1 MSLATT
7 TRRALL
13 ALAAAVG
20 LGAGWATPAVA
31 QAPAAAPQAQVSDTL
46 QRILREGR
54 LRVGVRADYRPWGFR
69 NPTGE
74 FEGMEIQ
81 MAREVARTLGVQ
93 PEFVPVVAANRMQ
106 FLAQGQIDLMIATMS
121 DTAERRGIVGIVH
134 PNYYS
139 SGYNVL
145 MPRNVQVREWEQ
157 LRGRQLCAIQGAWYN
172 RPATERFGAEVVAFT
187 GIAEVETALTQ
198 RRCLGWIY
206 DDNLIAVMLAD
217 PSGRWREFHQPLAS
231 QSDTPWGLA
240 VRLADV
246 NGPFGRFMSGMVAG
260 WHRSGQLL
268 TWEKDAGI
276 AESPFLR
283 RMHEAMR
290 DHIRQQ

>member
-217 PSGRWREFHQPLAS
+217 PSGRWREFHQPLPS

-290 DHIRQQ
+290 DHIRPQ

>member
-1 MSLATT
+1 MSLARM
-7 TRRALL
+7 TRRAL
-13 ALAAAVG
+13 V
-20 LGAGWATPAVA
+20 AVA
-31 QAPAAAPQAQVSDTL
+31 LGFGLVAPAGAQQAPAAPAGAQAQASDTL

-69 NPTGE
+69 NPQGQ
-74 FEGMEIQ
+74 FEGMEIE
-81 MAREVARTLGVQ
+81 MARDVARSLGVQ

-139 SGYNVL
+139 SGFNVI
-145 MPRNVQVREWEQ
+145 MPRNVNVREWEQ

-172 RPATERFGAEVVAFT
+172 RPATERFGVEIVAFT

-217 PSGRWREFHQPLAS
+217 PSGRWRDWHQPLPS

-240 VRLADV
+240 VRLADL
-246 NGPFGRFMSGMVAG
+246 NGPWGRFMSGMVSS

-268 TWEKDAGI
+268 TWEREAGI

-290 DHIRQQ
+290 DHIRQ

>member
-20 LGAGWATPAVA
+20 LGAGWTAPVAA
-31 QAPAAAPQAQVSDTL
+31 QAPAAAPQAQASDTL

-69 NPTGE
+69 NPAGE

-81 MAREVARTLGVQ
+81 MARDVARTLGVT

-139 SGYNVL
+139 SGFNVL

-172 RPATERFGAEVVAFT
+172 RPATERFGAEIVAFT

-217 PSGRWREFHQPLAS
+217 PSGRWRDFHQPLPS

-268 TWEKDAGI
+268 TWEREAGI

-290 DHIRQQ
+290 DHIRPQ

>member
-13 ALAAAVG
+13 ALAVAVG
-20 LGAGWATPAVA
+20 FGAGWATPAVA

-283 RMHEAMR
+283 RMNEAMR
-290 DHIRQQ
+290 DHIRPQ

>member
-217 PSGRWREFHQPLAS
+217 PSGRWRDWHQPLPS

-283 RMHEAMR
+283 RMNEAMR

>member
-13 ALAAAVG
+13 ALAAVVG
-20 LGAGWATPAVA
+20 LGGGVPAPASA
-31 QAPAAAPQAQVSDTL
+31 QAPAAQPQAQASDTM

-69 NPTGE
+69 NPSGE

-81 MAREVARTLGVQ
+81 MARDVARTLGVQ

-145 MPRNVQVREWEQ
+145 LPRNINVREWEQ

-172 RPATERFGAEVVAFT
+172 RPATERFGVEIVAFT

-206 DDNLIAVMLAD
+206 DDNLIAVMLGD
-217 PSGRWREFHQPLAS
+217 SSGRWRDWHQPLPS

-246 NGPFGRFMSGMVAG
+246 NGPWGRFMSGMVAN

-268 TWEKDAGI
+268 TWEREAGI

-290 DHIRQQ
+290 DHIRAQ

>member
-145 MPRNVQVREWEQ
+145 TPRNVQVREWEQ

-217 PSGRWREFHQPLAS
+217 PSGRWRDWHQPLPS

-246 NGPFGRFMSGMVAG
+246 NGPFGRFMSGMVAS

>member
-246 NGPFGRFMSGMVAG
+246 NGPFGRFMSGMVAS

-283 RMHEAMR
+283 RMNEAMR
-290 DHIRQQ
+290 DHIRPQ

>member
-46 QRILREGR
+46 QRVLREGR

-217 PSGRWREFHQPLAS
+217 PSGRWRDWHQPLPS

-246 NGPFGRFMSGMVAG
+246 NGPFGRFMSGMVAS

>member
-1 MSLATT
+1 MMRLATLA
-7 TRRALL
+7 RRALL
-13 ALAAAVG
+13 AIGLMAAFGAAPPPAAAQ
-20 LGAGWATPAVA
+20 A
-31 QAPAAAPQAQVSDTL
+31 QAPAASAPSDTL
-46 QRILREGR
+46 TRILREGR

-69 NPTGE
+69 NPAGQ
-74 FEGMEIQ
+74 FEGMEIE

-139 SGYNVL
+139 SGFNVI
-145 MPRNVQVREWEQ
+145 MPRNIAVREWEQ

-172 RPATERFGAEVVAFT
+172 RPAQERFGVEIVAFT

-198 RRCLGWIY
+198 RRCLGWLY

-217 PSGRWREFHQPLAS
+217 ASGRWRDWHMPLAS

-240 VRLADV
+240 VRLADL
-246 NGPFGRFMSGMVAG
+246 NGAWGRFMSGMVAN

-268 TWEKDAGI
+268 TWEREAGI
-276 AESPFLR
+276 AESTFLR

-290 DHIRQQ
+290 DHIRQ

>member
-13 ALAAAVG
+13 ALAAAIG
-20 LGAGWATPAVA
+20 FGAGWAGPVAA
-31 QAPAAAPQAQVSDTL
+31 QAPAAAPQAQASDTL

-54 LRVGVRADYRPWGFR
+54 LRIGVRADYRPWGFR
-69 NPTGE
+69 NPAGE

-81 MAREVARTLGVQ
+81 MARDVARTLGVQ

-139 SGYNVL
+139 SGFNVL

-172 RPATERFGAEVVAFT
+172 RPATERFGAEIVAFT

-217 PSGRWREFHQPLAS
+217 PSGRWRDFHQPLPS

-268 TWEKDAGI
+268 TWEREAGI

-290 DHIRQQ
+290 DHIRPQ

>member
-20 LGAGWATPAVA
+20 LGAGSASPAVA

-217 PSGRWREFHQPLAS
+217 PSGRWRDWHQPLPS
-231 QSDTPWGLA
+231 QTDTPWGLA

-246 NGPFGRFMSGMVAG
+246 NGPFGRFMSGMVAS

>member
-20 LGAGWATPAVA
+20 LGAGSASPAVA

-217 PSGRWREFHQPLAS
+217 PSGRWRDWHQPLPS

-246 NGPFGRFMSGMVAG
+246 NGPFGRFMSGMVAS

-290 DHIRQQ
+290 DHIRPQ

>member
-1 MSLATT
+1 MSLATM

-20 LGAGWATPAVA
+20 LGAGWAAPVAA
-31 QAPAAAPQAQVSDTL
+31 QAPAAAPQAQTSDTL
-46 QRILREGR
+46 QRILRDGR

-69 NPTGE
+69 NPAGE

-81 MAREVARTLGVQ
+81 MARDVARTLGVQ
-93 PEFVPVVAANRMQ
+93 AEFVPVVAANRMQ

-139 SGYNVL
+139 SGFNVL
-145 MPRNVQVREWEQ
+145 MPRNVQVREWDQ

-172 RPATERFGAEVVAFT
+172 RPATERFGAEIVAFT

-217 PSGRWREFHQPLAS
+217 PSGRWRDFHQPLPS

-290 DHIRQQ
+290 DHIRTP

>member
-1 MSLATT
+1 MPKLFSP
-7 TRRALL
+7 RRALL
-13 ALAAAVG
+13 ALAAVLAIG
-20 LGAGWATPAVA
+20 TAPAVA
-31 QAPAAAPQAQVSDTL
+31 QQAPAPQAAAQPGGDTM
-46 QRILREGR
+46 QRILRDGR

-69 NPTGE
+69 NPEGQ
-74 FEGMEIQ
+74 FVGMEIE
-81 MAREVARTLGVQ
+81 MARDVARTLGIQ
-93 PEFVPVVAANRMQ
+93 LEFVPVVAANRMQ

-139 SGYNVL
+139 SGFNVI
-145 MPRNVQVREWEQ
+145 MPRNVNVREWTQ

-172 RPATERFGAEVVAFT
+172 RPATERFGVEIVAFT

-217 PSGRWREFHQPLAS
+217 PSRRWADYHMPLPS

-240 VRLADV
+240 VRLEDRDRAW
-246 NGPFGRFMSGMVAG
+246 GRFMSGMVAN
-260 WHRSGQLL
+260 WHRTGQLL
-268 TWEKDAGI
+268 RWENEAGI
-276 AESPFLR
+276 AESAFLR
-283 RMHEAMR
+283 RMHEAMK
-290 DHIRQQ
+290 DHVP

>member
-1 MSLATT
+1 MSFGKLA
-7 TRRALL
+7 RRAVL
-13 ALAAAVG
+13 AVWLAFAFG
-20 LGAGWATPAVA
+20 GT
-31 QAPAAAPQAQVSDTL
+31 APQANAQQPAAQQQSDTL
-46 QRILREGR
+46 QRILREGK

-69 NPTGE
+69 NPEGQ
-74 FEGMEIQ
+74 FEGMEVN
-81 MAREVARTLGVQ
+81 MAREVARVLGVQ

-139 SGYNVL
+139 SGFNVIL
-145 MPRNVQVREWEQ
+145 PRNVQVREWGQ

-172 RPATERFGAEVVAFT
+172 RPAQERFGVEVVAFT

-198 RRCLGWIY
+198 RRCLGWLY
-206 DDNLIAVMLAD
+206 DDNLIAVMLGDA
-217 PSGRWREFHQPLAS
+217 SGRWRDWHMPLPS

-240 VRLADV
+240 VRLNDL
-246 NGPFGRFMSGMVAG
+246 NGPFGRFMAGMVAN

-276 AESPFLR
+276 AESAFLR
-283 RMHEAMR
+283 RMHEALK
-290 DHIRQQ
+290 DHIQP

>member
-7 TRRALL
+7 TRRALF

-20 LGAGWATPAVA
+20 FGAGWAAPVAA
-31 QAPAAAPQAQVSDTL
+31 QAPAAAPQAQASDTL
-46 QRILREGR
+46 QRILRDGR

-69 NPTGE
+69 NPAGE

-81 MAREVARTLGVQ
+81 MARDVARTLGVQ

-139 SGYNVL
+139 SGFNVL
-145 MPRNVQVREWEQ
+145 MPRNVQVREWDQ

-172 RPATERFGAEVVAFT
+172 RPATERFGAEIVAFT

-217 PSGRWREFHQPLAS
+217 PSGRWRDFHQPLPS

-246 NGPFGRFMSGMVAG
+246 NGAFGRFMSGMVAN

-290 DHIRQQ
+290 DHIRPQ

>member
-1 MSLATT
+1 MSLART
-7 TRRALL
+7 TRRALVAVAAAFGL
-13 ALAAAVG
+13 GLAA
-20 LGAGWATPAVA
+20 PAA
-31 QAPAAAPQAQVSDTL
+31 AQQAPAAPAAQAQASDTL

-69 NPTGE
+69 NPQGQ

-81 MAREVARTLGVQ
+81 MAQDVARTLGVQ

-139 SGYNVL
+139 SGFNVI
-145 MPRNVQVREWEQ
+145 MPRSVNVREWEQ

-172 RPATERFGAEVVAFT
+172 RPATERFGVEIVAFT

-217 PSGRWREFHQPLAS
+217 ASGRWRDWHQPLPS

-240 VRLADV
+240 VRLNDL
-246 NGPFGRFMSGMVAG
+246 NGPWGRFMSGMVAH

-268 TWEKDAGI
+268 TWEREAGI

-283 RMHEAMR
+283 RMHEALR
-290 DHIRQQ
+290 DHIRQ

>member
-20 LGAGWATPAVA
+20 LGAGWAAPVAA
-31 QAPAAAPQAQVSDTL
+31 QAPATAPQAQSSDTL

-69 NPTGE
+69 NPAGE

-81 MAREVARTLGVQ
+81 MARDVARTLGVQ

-145 MPRNVQVREWEQ
+145 MPRNIQVREWEQ

-172 RPATERFGAEVVAFT
+172 RPATERFGAEIVAFT
-187 GIAEVETALTQ
+187 GTAEVETALTQ

-217 PSGRWREFHQPLAS
+217 PSGRWRDWHQPLPS

-246 NGPFGRFMSGMVAG
+246 NGPFGRFMSGMVAS

-268 TWEKDAGI
+268 TWEKEAGI

-290 DHIRQQ
+290 DHIRPQ

>member
-1 MSLATT
+1 MSVATT
-7 TRRALL
+7 TRRALI
-13 ALAAAVG
+13 ALCAVFGLGVG
-20 LGAGWATPAVA
+20 LPAPAAA
-31 QAPAAAPQAQVSDTL
+31 QAPAAAPQAQASDTL

-54 LRVGVRADYRPWGFR
+54 LRIGVRADYRPWGFR
-69 NPTGE
+69 NPAGE

-81 MAREVARTLGVQ
+81 MARDVARTLGVQ

-121 DTAERRGIVGIVH
+121 DTAERRGVVGIVH

-139 SGYNVL
+139 SGFNVIV
-145 MPRNVQVREWEQ
+145 PRSVNVREWEQ

-172 RPATERFGAEVVAFT
+172 RPATERFGVEIVAFT

-217 PSGRWREFHQPLAS
+217 ASGRWRDWHQPLQS

-240 VRLADV
+240 VRLADL
-246 NGPFGRFMSGMVAG
+246 NGPWGRFMSGMVAN

-268 TWEKDAGI
+268 TWEREAGI

-290 DHIRQQ
+290 DHIRQ

>member
-217 PSGRWREFHQPLAS
+217 PSGRWREFHQPLPS

-246 NGPFGRFMSGMVAG
+246 NGPFGRFMSGMVAS

-290 DHIRQQ
+290 DHIRPQ

>member
-1 MSLATT
+1 MA
-7 TRRALL
+7 
-13 ALAAAVG
+13 
-20 LGAGWATPAVA
+20 
-31 QAPAAAPQAQVSDTL
+31 
-46 QRILREGR
+46 
-54 LRVGVRADYRPWGFR
+54 
-69 NPTGE
+69 
-74 FEGMEIQ
+74 IQ
-81 MAREVARTLGVQ
+81 MARDVARTLGVT

-139 SGYNVL
+139 SGFNVL

-172 RPATERFGAEVVAFT
+172 RPAPERFGAAIVAFP

-217 PSGRWREFHQPLAS
+217 PSGRWRDWHQPLPS

-268 TWEKDAGI
+268 TWEREAGI